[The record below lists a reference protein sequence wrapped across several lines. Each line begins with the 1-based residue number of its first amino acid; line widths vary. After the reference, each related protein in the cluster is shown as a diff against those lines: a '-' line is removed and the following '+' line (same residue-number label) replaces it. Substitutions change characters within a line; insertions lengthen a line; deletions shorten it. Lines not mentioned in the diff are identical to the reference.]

1 MPESPSHQRSAIDQE
16 ACAWIAQFDG
26 EEPSAADLD
35 AFQEWINRSPRHREA
50 IGRLSTLWRE
60 LSVLTELA
68 APRPPERTRAPRW
81 RLALA
86 FAGVATLLLAVV
98 LSPVLI
104 RNENAT
110 EVPVLYATAIG
121 EQRSISLADGST
133 VQLNTGSQLRVA
145 YGERSRDLFL
155 LAGEGYFKVSHDPA
169 RPFVVHVDG
178 RSVRAVGTAF
188 SLRRDTAGLEVL
200 VTEGVVELAER
211 GPGSTMLGERKTILG
226 TVKRGQRVRLADKL
240 ELAEPVSTEE
250 LARELA
256 WRDGMLSFAGEPL
269 TQVIDEIS
277 RYTQTRIVIE
287 DPALSELR
295 IGGYF
300 RAGDTDAML
309 QVLQAGFPI
318 EVQRDADGTVHLL
331 ARR

>member
-26 EEPSAADLD
+26 EEPSPADLD
-35 AFQEWINRSPRHREA
+35 AFREWVNRSPRHREA
-50 IGRLSTLWRE
+50 IDRLATLWGE
-60 LSVLTELA
+60 LNVLTELA
-68 APRPPERTRAPRW
+68 APRPPQRARVPRW
-81 RLALA
+81 RPALA
-86 FAGVATLLLAVV
+86 FAGVAALLLAVV
-98 LSPVLI
+98 LAPVLT
-104 RNENAT
+104 RNENAS
-110 EVPVLYATAIG
+110 EAPVLYATAIG

-145 YGERSRDLFL
+145 YGERSRDLYL
-155 LAGEGYFKVSHDPA
+155 LAGEGYFEVSHDPA

-188 SLRRDTAGLEVL
+188 SLRRDSAGLEVL

-211 GPGSTMLGERKTILG
+211 GPGSSLLGERRTILG
-226 TVKRGQRVRLADKL
+226 TVKRGQRVRLAETL
-240 ELAEPVSTEE
+240 ELAEPVSTED

-256 WRDGMLSFAGEPL
+256 WREGMLSFAGEPL
-269 TQVIDEIS
+269 AEVIDEIG
-277 RYTQTRIVIE
+277 RYTEARIVIN
-287 DPALSELR
+287 DPALRDLR

-300 RAGDTDAML
+300 RAGDTGAML
-309 QVLQAGFPI
+309 QALEAGFPI
-318 EVQRDADGTVHLL
+318 DVRRDADGTVHLL